1 MELKELTTKLIQ
13 REFGEWLVEL
23 QFSGPFEEEDIDV
36 DVILT
41 EEPTDLVDRSYRIRR
56 YLREQGFDVLIDYL
70 LSDDAAF
77 SLQEKISKDITKTA
91 FPSRL

>member
-1 MELKELTTKLIQ
+1 MELKELTAKLVKQ
-13 REFGEWLVEL
+13 EFEEWLVEL
-23 QFSGPFEEEDIDV
+23 QFSGPFEGEDIDV

-56 YLREQGFDVLIDYL
+56 NLREQGFDVLIDYL

-77 SLQEKISKDITKTA
+77 SLKEKSFGGK
-91 FPSRL
+91 

>member
-13 REFGEWLVEL
+13 REFGKWLVDL
-23 QFSGPFEEEDIDV
+23 QFSGPFEGEDIDV

-41 EEPTDLVDRSYRIRR
+41 ERPKDLVDRSYRIRR

-70 LSDDAAF
+70 LSDDSAF
-77 SLQEKISKDITKTA
+77 SLQKKISSD
-91 FPSRL
+91 

>member
-13 REFGEWLVEL
+13 QEFGEWLVDM

-41 EEPTDLVDRSYRIRR
+41 EEPEDLVDRSHRIRH
-56 YLREQGFDVLIDYL
+56 YLREQDFDVLIDYL
-70 LSDDAAF
+70 LSDDSAF
-77 SLQEKISKDITKTA
+77 SMQKKLSSD
-91 FPSRL
+91 